1 MERIG
6 PIVESI
12 GQTGLLVGA
21 GVIVV
26 LVLVLVVLFISRRG
40 RRRRSEEQRERTR
53 EEFGSEYER
62 AEQEQGSGEGAEREL
77 RQRRGRMERQ
87 VQPLSE
93 EDRRRYE
100 EQWGEIERIF
110 VDNPGRSLEMADRTV
125 SDLLDQRNVVTD
137 PAQSDDETQKS
148 LGALHPEVADDY
160 REARRIRAGVVGRS
174 ADEESGATTD
184 EMREGI
190 RCYRSVY
197 EKLTRG

>member
-1 MERIG
+1 MAIG
-6 PIVESI
+6 
-12 GQTGLLVGA
+12 LA
-21 GVIVV
+21 V
-26 LVLVLVVLFISRRG
+26 LALVVLLIIFLVS
-40 RRRRSEEQRERTR
+40 RRRRARRREEQRERTR

-160 REARRIRAGVVGRS
+160 REARRIRAGVVGDS
-174 ADEESGATTD
+174 ADEEPGTTTD

-197 EKLTRG
+197 ERLARS